1 MPAGGARLLAGPA
14 GDGCYG
20 VRGFPLTWATA
31 ALCFF
36 ISSFMSSWSSS
47 RRLCTSFFS
56 RCSLLSCSSSWGEK
70 RHLPLCLLPPYTWP
84 SPRGGGTHPGTQQG
98 LPKKNPRGCRLILLA
113 WGRGLPLGA
122 RPHRGTAHPE
132 ITYGCLGFGEVID
145 LKVEVFNLHL
155 HGLAGLD
162 GGRAGEL
169 GLLELRGHGSAPG
182 LGARG
187 HPQPLGGHTVG
198 AASPDPP
205 GS

>member
-1 MPAGGARLLAGPA
+1 MGCRGSPSPGPPPPCASSSARSCPPGPPPGDSAPRSSPAAACSAALPAGG
-14 GDGCYG
+14 
-20 VRGFPLTWATA
+20 
-31 ALCFF
+31 
-36 ISSFMSSWSSS
+36 
-47 RRLCTSFFS
+47 
-56 RCSLLSCSSSWGEK
+56 K
-70 RHLPLCLLPPYTWP
+70 KQHLPLCLLPPYTWP
-84 SPRGGGTHPGTQQG
+84 SPWGGGTHPGTQQG

-187 HPQPLGGHTVG
+187 HPQPLGGHAVG